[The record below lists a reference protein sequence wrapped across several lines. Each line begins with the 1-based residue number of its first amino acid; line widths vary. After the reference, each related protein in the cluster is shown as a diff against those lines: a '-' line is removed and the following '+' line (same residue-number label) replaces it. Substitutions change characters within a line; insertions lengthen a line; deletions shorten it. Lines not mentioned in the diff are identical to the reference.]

1 MSYARL
7 TAMEAA
13 KMIKNGQ
20 TLGLSGFTP
29 AGAPKAT
36 TRELAIIA
44 EQEHAEGREF
54 KVNLFTGAS
63 TGQSTDG
70 VLSNAQAID
79 YRAPYTTNG
88 DFRKHVNAGEI
99 RYNDLHLSHMAQ
111 EIRYG
116 FMGKVDWAI
125 LEVSAIEE
133 GETTCKAYLTAAG
146 GISPTVA
153 RLADKVILELNAF
166 HHPKAGLLH
175 DVYEPLD
182 APNRQPIM
190 ITHVTDRIGKTYVEI
205 DAKKI
210 VGVVECNI
218 PDEARG
224 FKDSDPVTTQIG
236 HNVAEFLANDMKRG
250 IIPPE
255 FLPLQS
261 GVGSTANAILDA
273 LSKDKN
279 IPDFNIYTEVLQDA
293 LVPMLLERRIKDAST
308 CSLTVTN
315 DCLKQVYDNIDFF
328 KEHLVLRQSEISNH
342 PEVIRRL
349 GVIAINTAIEVD
361 IFGNANSTHISGT
374 KMMNGIGGSGDFER
388 NAYISIFTCSSVAK
402 NGLIS
407 SIVPMVSHHD
417 HTEHDVNVIV
427 TEQGVADLRGKSPMQ
442 RAHEIIENCAH
453 PDYRPLLREYLRIAT
468 GGQTHHYLPAA
479 FAMHDTLRRKGDMHL
494 TDFAEYI
501 KD

>member
-1 MSYARL
+1 
-7 TAMEAA
+7 
-13 KMIKNGQ
+13 
-20 TLGLSGFTP
+20 
-29 AGAPKAT
+29 
-36 TRELAIIA
+36 
-44 EQEHAEGREF
+44 
-54 KVNLFTGAS
+54 
-63 TGQSTDG
+63 
-70 VLSNAQAID
+70 
-79 YRAPYTTNG
+79 
-88 DFRKHVNAGEI
+88 
-99 RYNDLHLSHMAQ
+99 MAQ

-116 FMGKVDWAI
+116 FYGNVDVAI
-125 LEVSAIEE
+125 IEVCAIEE
-133 GETTCKAYLTAAG
+133 GENICKAYLTSAG

-153 RLADKVILELNAF
+153 RLADKVILELNSF
-166 HHPKAGLLH
+166 HHPEAGLLH
-175 DVYEPLD
+175 DVYEPKD
-182 APNRQPIM
+182 APYREPIM
-190 ITHVTDRIGKTYVEI
+190 ITKVNDRIGKTYVEI

-210 VGVVECNI
+210 VGVVECNL
-218 PDEARG
+218 PDEARS

-236 HNVAEFLANDMKRG
+236 HNVAEFLVNDMRRG

-273 LSKDKN
+273 LAKDPAV
-279 IPDFNIYTEVLQDA
+279 PDFNIYTEVLQDA
-293 LVPMLLERRIKDAST
+293 IVPMILERRVKDAST

-315 DCLKQVYDNIDFF
+315 ECLKQVYDNLDFF
-328 KEHLVLRQSEISNH
+328 KQHLTLRQSEISNH

-388 NAYISIFTCSSVAK
+388 NAYISIFTCGSTAK
-402 NGLIS
+402 GGLIS

-442 RAHEIIENCAH
+442 RAQAIIENCAH
-453 PDYRPLLREYLRIAT
+453 PDYRPLLRDYLKIAS
-468 GGQTHHYLPAA
+468 GGQTHHNLSAA

-494 TDFAEYI
+494 TDFAEYV
-501 KD
+501 K